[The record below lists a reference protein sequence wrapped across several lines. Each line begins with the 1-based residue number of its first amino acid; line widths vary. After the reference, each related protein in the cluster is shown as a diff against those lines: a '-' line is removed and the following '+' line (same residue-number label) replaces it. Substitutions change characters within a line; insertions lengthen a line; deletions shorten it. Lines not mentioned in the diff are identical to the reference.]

1 MAYIQNGIGYTLK
14 CDKCGTLLH
23 RKGKDK
29 PFLSLDINELDS
41 IAKEYGWLINKRVHK
56 CTKFYLYKITIMTE
70 SDLKYWKAVLN
81 GVVPEH
87 LVTPEVVALRDQQN
101 KMLSLMAKKNADY
114 GNAFNKGCD
123 KLGYRYGLARMYDKA
138 NRLVH
143 LIEDD
148 FQGYSNPN
156 VEDESMFDTIQ
167 DLGNYCNMLL
177 AWQASNDG
185 HEPTIPSTGRVET
198 VFIDISNLVKTDKL
212 ILIEET
218 SKKDVTNEIISAY
231 GFEHLCK
238 DKDGYV
244 YNLSADDKEIPVTS
258 EHKENIVAI
267 SHEDY
272 EAGKDFVKRKK

>member
-1 MAYIQNGIGYTLK
+1 
-14 CDKCGTLLH
+14 
-23 RKGKDK
+23 
-29 PFLSLDINELDS
+29 
-41 IAKEYGWLINKRVHK
+41 
-56 CTKFYLYKITIMTE
+56 MTE
-70 SDLKYWKAVLN
+70 NDLNYWKSALN
-81 GVVPEH
+81 GVVPKE
-87 LVTPEVVALRDQQN
+87 LITPEVVALRDQQN
-101 KMLSLMAKKNADY
+101 KMLNLMAKKNADY

-148 FQGYSNPN
+148 FNGYNNPN

-177 AWQASNDG
+177 AWLEGES
-185 HEPTIPSTGRVET
+185 TIPSTGELET
-198 VFIDISNLVKTDKL
+198 SFVDISTLVKTNKL

-218 SKKDVTNEIISAY
+218 SRKDVTFEIIDAY

-244 YNLSADDKEIPVTS
+244 YNLSADNKEIPVTS
-258 EHKENIVAI
+258 EHKENVIAM
-267 SHEDY
+267 SPEDY
-272 EAGKDFVKRKK
+272 ASRKALLNIKSK

>member
-1 MAYIQNGIGYTLK
+1 
-14 CDKCGTLLH
+14 
-23 RKGKDK
+23 
-29 PFLSLDINELDS
+29 
-41 IAKEYGWLINKRVHK
+41 
-56 CTKFYLYKITIMTE
+56 MTE

-101 KMLSLMAKKNADY
+101 KMLNLMAKKNADY
-114 GNAFNKGCD
+114 DNAFNKGCN

-138 NRLVH
+138 NRLIH
-143 LIEDD
+143 LIEND
-148 FQGYSNPN
+148 FKACNKLN
-156 VEDESMFDTIQ
+156 IEDESMFDTIQ

-177 AWQASNDG
+177 AWLEG
-185 HEPTIPSTGRVET
+185 EPTIPSTGELET
-198 VFIDISNLVKTDKL
+198 SFIDISTLVKTSKL

-218 SKKDVTNEIISAY
+218 SRKDVTFEIIDAY

-258 EHKENIVAI
+258 EHKENVIAM
-267 SHEDY
+267 SPEDY
-272 EAGKDFVKRKK
+272 AARKALLNIKSK

>member
-1 MAYIQNGIGYTLK
+1 
-14 CDKCGTLLH
+14 
-23 RKGKDK
+23 
-29 PFLSLDINELDS
+29 
-41 IAKEYGWLINKRVHK
+41 
-56 CTKFYLYKITIMTE
+56 MTE
-70 SDLKYWKAVLN
+70 SDLNYWKAALN
-81 GVVPEH
+81 GVVPKQ

-177 AWQASNDG
+177 AWQASDNG

-198 VFIDISNLVKTDKL
+198 VFIDISNLVETDRI
-212 ILIEET
+212 ILMEET
-218 SKKDVTNEIISAY
+218 SKRDVTNEIIAAY
-231 GFEHLCK
+231 GVEHLCK

-244 YNLSADDKEIPVTS
+244 YNLSADNKEIPVTS
-258 EHKENIVAI
+258 EHKENVVAI
-267 SHEDY
+267 SPEEYD
-272 EAGKDFVKRKK
+272 AGKDFVKHKK

>member
-1 MAYIQNGIGYTLK
+1 
-14 CDKCGTLLH
+14 
-23 RKGKDK
+23 
-29 PFLSLDINELDS
+29 
-41 IAKEYGWLINKRVHK
+41 
-56 CTKFYLYKITIMTE
+56 MTE
-70 SDLKYWKAVLN
+70 SDLNYWKAALN
-81 GVVPEH
+81 GVVPKH
-87 LVTPEVVALRDQQN
+87 LVTPEVVALRYQQN
-101 KMLSLMAKKNADY
+101 KMLNLMAKKNADY

-177 AWQASNDG
+177 AWQASNEG
-185 HEPTIPSTGRVET
+185 YEPAIPSKGRVET

-218 SKKDVTNEIISAY
+218 SKRDVTNEIIAAY

-272 EAGKDFVKRKK
+272 ENNKLRKNDVKHKR